1 MVRQL
6 LLLMSNLRPK
16 GETFLQNFR
25 NCRDFLENQKD
36 DHLSLLVDLHRVR
49 TILLPFFS
57 CVISLFIVEVMPKQQ
72 KRSTSSANAGGGVD
86 DFVPDGTLDD
96 DFFVGE
102 KEEQEEEDNDE
113 R

>member
-1 MVRQL
+1 MINITVTICCNEL
-6 LLLMSNLRPK
+6 LTLRNFVCFEIHQGLPV
-16 GETFLQNFR
+16 EPAQSTDNTVAIFFLCDLFV
-25 NCRDFLENQKD
+25 
-36 DHLSLLVDLHRVR
+36 HL
-49 TILLPFFS
+49 
-57 CVISLFIVEVMPKQQ
+57 EVMPKQQ